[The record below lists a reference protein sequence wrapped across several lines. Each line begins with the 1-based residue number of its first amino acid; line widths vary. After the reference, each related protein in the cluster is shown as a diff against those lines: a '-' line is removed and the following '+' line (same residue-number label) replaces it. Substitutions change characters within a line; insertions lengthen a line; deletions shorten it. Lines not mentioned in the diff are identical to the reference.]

1 MYVKNFKIR
10 FFVVKYCARFFLWLS
25 LSVWKLASYRF
36 YCFYLY
42 ECACLNYLSIN
53 VFKTIS
59 GKKLKCPFCERLYGY
74 ETNLR
79 AHIRQRHQGI
89 RVPCPFCS
97 RTFTRNNTVRR
108 HIAREHK
115 NELNLKAFQ
124 NQQQNLQQVHNHN
137 P

>member
-1 MYVKNFKIR
+1 MLSDVAHVWSR
-10 FFVVKYCARFFLWLS
+10 FVA
-25 LSVWKLASYRF
+25 
-36 YCFYLY
+36 
-42 ECACLNYLSIN
+42 
-53 VFKTIS
+53 

-115 NELNLKAFQ
+115 TELSLKAFQ
-124 NQQQNLQQVHNHN
+124 QSQQVHNHN